1 LGGDATFNKQLE
13 NFQCLPYKNDMVEW
27 CEISNQ
33 QREDVLDTWPASEQ
47 LMGRYP
53 GFRPEGIPQKNN
65 LLASNLVL
73 VLVVDDFSVVV
84 RFQKT
89 YCHFVFQFSHL
100 KMNFPSK
107 CLFLVRGFLRLPCKT
122 LPGTELPV
130 RRPADAPGIHLT
142 FFHCCSTRSTGWHD
156 LQIAAVMSVWYSL
169 RA

>member
-1 LGGDATFNKQLE
+1 
-13 NFQCLPYKNDMVEW
+13 MVEW

-89 YCHFVFQFSHL
+89 IHCHFVFQFSHL

-142 FFHCCSTRSTGWHD
+142 FFHCCSTRSIWMARSADCSSHEC
-156 LQIAAVMSVWYSL
+156 LVFVASVEVG
-169 RA
+169 